1 MHGDLFLM
9 AAAYLFHISQ
19 GHAFVDANK
28 RTAYAA
34 AVVFLRIN
42 GVNVPFSDSL
52 YDLTMAVAKSEKRKE
67 DIADELRRLATNEV
81 SEVASE
87 GAEIE

>member
-1 MHGDLFLM
+1 M

-87 GAEIE
+87 GGEIE